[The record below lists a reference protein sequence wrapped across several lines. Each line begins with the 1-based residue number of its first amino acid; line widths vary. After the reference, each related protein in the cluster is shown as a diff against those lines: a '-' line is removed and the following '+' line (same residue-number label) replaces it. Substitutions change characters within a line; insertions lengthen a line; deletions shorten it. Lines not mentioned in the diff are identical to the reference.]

1 MNYFVVIQHTCV
13 KLQNVVVQELLL
25 LTVYTNITVVCHFI
39 GQKSNNTVLALEVI
53 IFACIEVKYVD
64 SIAMTSHQISHN
76 LIFPLC

>member
-53 IFACIEVKYVD
+53 LFACIEVKYVD
-64 SIAMTSHQISHN
+64 SISMISHQISHN